1 VNVKEYTTD
10 QLRNIALIGHGGVG
24 KTTLNEAIL
33 FTAGETT
40 RQGTIDD
47 GSTVS
52 DYNQDEIDRKISIS
66 SSLSHLDWKNHKIN
80 LLDTPGYADFVGEV
94 IGSLGVV
101 EGAVVVLNAVAG
113 VEVGTEKVWR
123 YADQNGVARLLYIN
137 NMDKEHS
144 DFYKTL
150 DMARDRFGTAVV
162 PLHLPVGQGDGFKG
176 VVDLVRMKAL
186 IFESGK
192 GTFQETDIPDD
203 MKEKVQEYREKFVEG
218 VAESDDELLEIFFE
232 EGDLTDEQMKKGLK
246 KGILEKQV
254 YPVFCGCAV
263 NNMGTGAFLDAIVDY
278 VPSPL
283 QVQVEGGALEPTSD
297 GPPAALVFKTISE
310 PHVGELSLFRVF
322 SGTIKTGADMLNAT
336 SDSGERI
343 GQIYTLMGRER
354 KEIGLVSAGDMG
366 AVVKLKNTHTGDTL
380 CDKKNKINLKG
391 IDFPEPNIRIAI
403 EPKTRGDEEKISNG
417 LQSLHDEDPTFIAKY
432 DPELKQLIVSGQGEL
447 HLTVILDRLNRKFK
461 VEVNEL
467 EPKIPYRE
475 TITAVGDSK
484 YRHKKQT
491 GGAGQFAEVWMR
503 VEPLERG
510 AGVEFASEVVGMAI
524 DRVFIPSIEK
534 GVRAAAEDG
543 VIAGHKVADV
553 KAVVYD
559 GKQHPVDS
567 KDIAFQIAGREAFK
581 EGFKNAKPILL
592 EPIYDVEV
600 TVPDTYTGDVVG
612 DLNSRRGKIL
622 GMEAQGPFQVVKAK
636 VPLADMYKYS
646 TILRSLTQGT
656 GGHAMTFSHYEV
668 VPRDLQEKIVARSKV
683 AKEKE
688 KE

>member
-1 VNVKEYTTD
+1 MNVKEYTTD

-33 FTAGETT
+33 FTAGETN
-40 RQGTIDD
+40 RQGKVED
-47 GSTVS
+47 GSTIS
-52 DYNQDEIDRKISIS
+52 DYNEDEIERKISIS
-66 SSLSHLDWKNHKIN
+66 ACLGHLDWKNYKIN
-80 LLDTPGYADFVGEV
+80 MLDTPGYADFTGEV
-94 IGSLGVV
+94 IGALRVV
-101 EGAVVVLNAVAG
+101 EGAVIVLNAVAG

-123 YADQNGVARLLYIN
+123 YAENNGVARLLFIN
-137 NMDKEHS
+137 SMDKEHA
-144 DFYKTL
+144 DFYKAL

-162 PLHLPVGQGDGFKG
+162 PLHLPIGQAADFKG
-176 VVDLVRMKAL
+176 VVDLVSMKAL
-186 IFESGK
+186 LFESGSGKFKEGDIPEDMK
-192 GTFQETDIPDD
+192 GTVD
-203 MKEKVQEYREKFVEG
+203 EYREKFVEG

-246 KGILEKQV
+246 KGILSGQV
-254 YPVFCGCAV
+254 YPVFCGAAES
-263 NNMGTGAFLDAIVDY
+263 NMGTGALLDAIVDY

-283 QVQVEGGALEPTSD
+283 QVPIDDGTVEPKTD
-297 GPPAALVFKTISE
+297 GPAAALVFKTISE
-310 PHVGELSLFRVF
+310 PHVGELSLLRVY
-322 SGTIKTGADMLNAT
+322 SGTIKTGADMVNVT
-336 SDSGERI
+336 NDQSERI
-343 GQIYTLMGRER
+343 GQISTLKGRER
-354 KEIGLVSAGDMG
+354 KEIGLVPAGDMG

-380 CDKKNKINLKG
+380 SDKKAKLTLKG

-403 EPKTRGDEEKISNG
+403 EPKARGDEEKISNG

-432 DPELKQLIVSGQGEL
+432 DPELKQMIISGQGEL
-447 HLTVILDRLNRKFK
+447 HLTVIIERLKRKFK

-467 EPKIPYRE
+467 KPKIPYRE

-503 VEPLERG
+503 VEPLPRG
-510 AGVEFASEVVGMAI
+510 SGVEFESEVVGMAI

-534 GVRAAAEDG
+534 GVRAATQDG
-543 VIAGHKVADV
+543 VISGCIVTDV

-581 EGFKNAKPILL
+581 EGFQNAKPILL

-636 VPLADMYKYS
+636 LPLAEMYKYS
-646 TILRSLTQGT
+646 TTLRSLPQGT
-656 GGHAMTFSHYEV
+656 GAHTMKFSHYEE
-668 VPRDLQEKIVARSKV
+668 VPRDVQEKIIAQ
-683 AKEKE
+683 AKAEKE
-688 KE
+688 KKD

>member
-1 VNVKEYTTD
+1 MKEYTTD

-33 FTAGETT
+33 FTTGDTN
-40 RQGTIDD
+40 RQGTVED
-47 GSTVS
+47 GSTIS

-66 SSLSHLDWKNHKIN
+66 ASHAHLDWNNYKIN
-80 LLDTPGYADFVGEV
+80 ILDTPGYADFIGEV
-94 IGSLGVV
+94 IGSLRVV
-101 EGAVVVLNAVAG
+101 EGAIVVLNAVAG
-113 VEVGTEKVWR
+113 VEVGTERVWR
-123 YADQNGVARLLYIN
+123 CADTYGVARLIFIN
-137 NMDKEHS
+137 NMDKEHA
-144 DFYKTL
+144 DFFKTL
-150 DMARDRFGTAVV
+150 DMARARFGTAVV
-162 PLHLPVGQGDGFKG
+162 PLHLPIGQAGDFKG

-186 IFESGK
+186 MFEADTGK
-192 GTFQETDIPDD
+192 FKDADIPDD
-203 MKEKVQEYREKFVEG
+203 MKDKVQEYREKFVEG
-218 VAESDDELLEIFFE
+218 VAESDDELLENFLE
-232 EGDLTDEQMKKGLK
+232 EGELTDEQMKKGLK
-246 KGILEKQV
+246 KGILEGQV
-254 YPVFCGCAV
+254 YPVFCGAAV
-263 NNMGTGAFLDAIVDY
+263 NNMGTGAFLDAVVDY
-278 VPSPL
+278 VPSPV
-283 QVQVEGGALEPTSD
+283 QVQVEDGTLEPKAD
-297 GPPAALVFKTISE
+297 GPAAALVFKTISE

-322 SGTIKTGADMLNAT
+322 SGTIKTGADMFNTT

-354 KEIGLVSAGDMG
+354 KEIGLVPAGDMG
-366 AVVKLKNTHTGDTL
+366 AVVKLKSTHTGDTL
-380 CDKKNKINLKG
+380 CEKKKKVNLKG

-403 EPKTRGDEEKISNG
+403 EPKARGDEEKISNG
-417 LQSLHDEDPTFIAKY
+417 LQNLHDEDPTFIAKY
-432 DPELKQLIVSGQGEL
+432 DPELKQMIVSGQGEL

-475 TITAVGDSK
+475 TITATGDSK

-510 AGVEFASEVVGMAI
+510 SGVEFASEVVGMSI

-534 GVRAAAEDG
+534 GVRAASDEG
-543 VIAGHKVADV
+543 VIAGHTVTDV

-581 EGFKNAKPILL
+581 ECFRNAKPILL
-592 EPIYDVEV
+592 EPIYDVEA

-656 GGHAMTFSHYEV
+656 GGHTMKFSHYEV
-668 VPRDLQEKIVARSKV
+668 VPRDLQEKIVAR
-683 AKEKE
+683 AKEEKE
-688 KE
+688 KDKD